1 MSNYPEEKPNRKLAV
16 HLMAK
21 PTGPLC
27 NLNCKYCFY
36 LEKEALFPEGEKY
49 RMSDEVLE
57 TYIRKTAEYQT
68 VPELLYAW
76 QGGEPTMMGLD
87 FFRKALELEKQ
98 YAGGRRLVNT
108 LQTNGTLLDDEWCA
122 FLAENRFLVGLS
134 LDGPEEIHNLHRLD
148 REGNPTFDRVMRSL
162 NLMKKH
168 GVEFNIL
175 ACVTRE
181 SAKHPL
187 EVYRFFKEQ
196 GVQFIQFI
204 PIIERMPDNES
215 DRIGLKLGMPAAL
228 DESDTANVTPWSVD
242 PEGYGD
248 FLIGVFDE
256 WVRND
261 VGQVFVM
268 NFEWALSSWMGQV
281 QHTCF
286 FMERCGMAGIIEHNG
301 DVYSCDHFVY
311 PEYRLGNILT
321 DDFGKMFGS
330 EQQHEFGAVKET
342 SLPKYCRECDV
353 LFACRGECPKHRF
366 LKTPDGEPGLAYLCA
381 GYKKYFHYIGPYLE
395 AIAQTIR
402 MGYEAE
408 KVMGLVRKG
417 KVGQKKVESA

>member
-1 MSNYPEEKPNRKLAV
+1 MSNYTGDKPHRKLAV

-36 LEKEALFPEGEKY
+36 LEKEALFPEGEEY

-57 TYIRKTAEYQT
+57 AYIRKTAEYQT

-76 QGGEPTMMGLD
+76 QGGEPTMVGLD
-87 FFRKALELEKQ
+87 FFRKAIALEKQ
-98 YAGGRRLVNT
+98 YAGGKRLTNT

-134 LDGPEEIHNLHRLD
+134 LDGPEEIHNLHRID
-148 REGNPTFDRVMRSL
+148 RGGEPTFDRVMRGME
-162 NLMKKH
+162 LMKKH

-204 PIIERMPDNES
+204 PIIERMPDEES
-215 DRIGLKLGMPAAL
+215 SRIGLRLGMPASL
-228 DESDTANVTPWSVD
+228 DESDSEAVMEWTVD

-256 WVRND
+256 WIRND
-261 VGQVFVM
+261 VGSVFVM
-268 NFEWALSSWMGQV
+268 NFEWALSSWMGHV
-281 QHTCF
+281 QHACF

-311 PEYRLGNILT
+311 PEYRLGNILN
-321 DDFGKMFGS
+321 DDFGEMFAS
-330 EQQHEFGAVKET
+330 EKQRKFGAVKEE
-342 SLPKYCRECDV
+342 SLPRYCRECDV

-366 LKTPDGEPGLAYLCA
+366 LKTPDGEAGLNYLCA
-381 GYKKYFHYIGPYLE
+381 GYKKYFHHIDPYLK
-395 AIAQTIR
+395 AIDQTIR

-408 KVMGLVRKG
+408 KVMDLVRKG
-417 KVGQKKVESA
+417 KIGESYHER

>member
-87 FFRKALELEKQ
+87 FFRTALELEKQ

-148 REGNPTFDRVMRSL
+148 RGGNPTFDRVMRSL

-187 EVYRFFKEQ
+187 DVYRFFKEQ

-204 PIIERMPDNES
+204 PIIERMPDDES
-215 DRIGLKLGMPAAL
+215 NRIGLKLGMPAAL
-228 DESDTANVTPWSVD
+228 DESDSEAVMDWAVD

-248 FLIGVFDE
+248 FLIGIFDE
-256 WVRND
+256 WIRND
-261 VGQVFVM
+261 VGKVFVM
-268 NFEWALSSWMGQV
+268 NFEWALSSWMGHV

-301 DVYSCDHFVY
+301 DVYSCDHYVY

-321 DDFGKMFGS
+321 DNFGEMFGS
-330 EQQHEFGAVKET
+330 EKQHEFGAVKEE
-342 SLPKYCRECDV
+342 SLPRYCRECDV

-366 LKTPDGEPGLAYLCA
+366 LKTPEGEPGLNYLCA
-381 GYKKYFHYIGPYLE
+381 GYKKYFHHIGPYME

-417 KVGQKKVESA
+417 KVGIKKV